1 MKVKNIMNRVVIII
15 AFLIIFTIYGSA
27 NYYIARKVYQWISLL
42 FPYINTNLYIGIYIF
57 IAFSI
62 ILAFLPIPSGIKYI
76 ISWISAHWMGVFIYL
91 LIFLLMAD
99 LIILLSSML
108 KIIPSPVPQHIRFY
122 AGLIVILLTV
132 GFVSYGL
139 YNAKQIKLVSY
150 DVQTKGGYLSD
161 DIKIVMISDLH
172 LGAVNSEINLEKIV
186 QHINALNTDIVCIVG
201 DIFNDDYKAIKN
213 PYKAMDLLKS
223 ITATYGVYASLG
235 NHDGGNTF
243 NEMMEFL
250 EKSGIRL
257 LNDEHVVINDK
268 LILIGRVD
276 PSPIGGF
283 GSLERKDIRDI
294 STLFDDKNMP
304 IVIMDH
310 TPTKLEQYEGKADLV
325 LAGHTH
331 QGQIFPGNLITNAIF
346 TVDYG
351 HYQKDSNSP
360 HIIVSS
366 GVGTWGMPIRIG
378 TKNEIVSIILR

>member
-1 MKVKNIMNRVVIII
+1 MKEKDIMNRFVIII
-15 AFLIIFTIYGSA
+15 AFLIIFVIYGSA
-27 NYYIARKVYQWISLL
+27 NYYIGRKIYQWFSLL
-42 FPYINTNLYIGIYIF
+42 FPYINTNLYIGIYIL

-62 ILAFLPIPSGIKYI
+62 ILAFLPIPSGIKNI

-108 KIIPSPVPQHIRFY
+108 KIIPSPTPRYIKFY
-122 AGLIVILLTV
+122 AGLIAILLTT
-132 GFVSYGL
+132 GFISYGL

-150 DVQTKGGYLSD
+150 DIQTKGNSLSD
-161 DIKIVMISDLH
+161 DIKIVLISDLH
-172 LGAVNSEINLEKIV
+172 LGAVNSEINLGKIV
-186 QHINALNTDIVCIVG
+186 QDINDINPDIVCIAG

-213 PYKAMDLLKS
+213 PSKAIDLLKS
-223 ITATYGVYASLG
+223 IIAAYGVYASLG